1 MDELGMKYEFSAKV
15 YHHSS
20 SPDLPGWMFV
30 KLPEELSRE
39 IRKLFKELE
48 EGWGRMRVTV
58 RTGDSQWQ
66 TSIWFDT
73 KQDRYLLPIKAAIR
87 KKEKIVKDIIVDIAI
102 WINV

>member
-1 MDELGMKYEFSAKV
+1 MDEQGMKYEFAAKV

-20 SPDLPGWMFV
+20 SPELAGWMFV
-30 KLPEELSRE
+30 KLPKELLRE

-48 EGWGRMRVTV
+48 EGWGRMRVSV
-58 RTGDSQWQ
+58 KTGDSQWK

-87 KKEKIVKDIIVDIAI
+87 KKEKIVKDALVEIAI